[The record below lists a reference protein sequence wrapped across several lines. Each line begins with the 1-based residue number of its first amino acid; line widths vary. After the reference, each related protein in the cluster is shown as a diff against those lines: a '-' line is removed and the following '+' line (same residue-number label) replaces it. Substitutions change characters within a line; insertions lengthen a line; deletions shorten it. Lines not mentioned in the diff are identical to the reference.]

1 MRKSIAYRILFILA
15 FLTFLFTLNTV
26 LSGVTN
32 SQVQLS
38 ANLMSESFVKLEY
51 EQVKLA
57 KGVGQIELS
66 VQSYLVAA
74 EVDTGE
80 IAETISTQIEQT
92 NTSKNV
98 IADITDEFTKKT
110 MNSVLSEAY
119 TPYLGSME
127 SYLQQAAMIAKD
139 IQKDDMAAVQVSYK
153 DFEVLS
159 KAMTVSDN
167 EFQTILNDRIDHE
180 SLLIDSRVTRS
191 MIIFWSMAFFFL
203 ISVSVAFGITMKTII
218 KPLKK
223 ANESL
228 GEIIWKLEE
237 NEGDLT
243 VRIANNSEDEVGQII
258 NGINRFLETLQNVM
272 ISIKSGSSMINGTT
286 ENISN
291 QILESKDSTSN
302 ISGAL
307 HELSAGMEEI
317 SSTIQNIGVGAQEVL
332 TSANSIADDANT
344 NSVHV
349 GRIVERAD
357 EIRSQSN
364 KNKVQMESVLVGIKQ
379 SMDTAVKNSR
389 SVERIKEL
397 TTDILGISSQTNL
410 LALNAS
416 IEAARAG
423 EAGKGFAVVAEEVL
437 VLAESTKE
445 SANDIQNINTLVT
458 TSVEELIHNANEI
471 MSYITEKVLVD
482 YDGFVEMANTYK
494 QDIDTIDEMLARF
507 STQSG
512 DLRNISNNMA
522 EGIHDITLAVEE
534 STNVMIQSN
543 EDAANLLDS
552 ITIITDEVTYNRK
565 TVNDLNNQVN
575 KFKKLEE

>member
-1 MRKSIAYRILFILA
+1 M
-15 FLTFLFTLNTV
+15 
-26 LSGVTN
+26 
-32 SQVQLS
+32 
-38 ANLMSESFVKLEY
+38 
-51 EQVKLA
+51 
-57 KGVGQIELS
+57 
-66 VQSYLVAA
+66 
-74 EVDTGE
+74 
-80 IAETISTQIEQT
+80 
-92 NTSKNV
+92 
-98 IADITDEFTKKT
+98 
-110 MNSVLSEAY
+110 
-119 TPYLGSME
+119 
-127 SYLQQAAMIAKD
+127 
-139 IQKDDMAAVQVSYK
+139 
-153 DFEVLS
+153 
-159 KAMTVSDN
+159 
-167 EFQTILNDRIDHE
+167 
-180 SLLIDSRVTRS
+180 
-191 MIIFWSMAFFFL
+191 
-203 ISVSVAFGITMKTII
+203 
-218 KPLKK
+218 
-223 ANESL
+223 

>member
-1 MRKSIAYRILFILA
+1 MRKSIAYRIVFILA

-38 ANLMSESFVKLEY
+38 ADLMSESFVKLEY

-66 VQSYLVAA
+66 VQSYLFGA

-80 IAETISTQIEQT
+80 IAKTISTQIEQT

-98 IADITDEFTKKT
+98 IADITDEFTKKA

-119 TPYLGSME
+119 APYLGSME
-127 SYLQQAAMIAKD
+127 SYLQQATMIAKD

-167 EFQTILNDRIDHE
+167 EFQTILTDRIDHE
-180 SLLIDSRVTRS
+180 SSLIDSRVTRS
-191 MIIFWSMAFFFL
+191 MIIFWSMAFLFL
-203 ISVSVAFGITMKTII
+203 ISVLGAFWITMKTII
-218 KPLKK
+218 KPLKQ

-272 ISIKSGSSMINGTT
+272 ISIKSGSSIINGTT

-332 TSANSIADDANT
+332 SSANTIADDANT

-379 SMDTAVKNSR
+379 STDSAVKNSR

-437 VLAESTKE
+437 VLADNTKE
-445 SANDIQNINTLVT
+445 SANDIQNISTLVT

-494 QDIDTIDEMLARF
+494 KDVDTIDEMLARF
-507 STQSG
+507 SIQSG